1 MQYVLSRK
9 SNQGILDL
17 VVLLKKEGFKIRHN
31 LDHIKSDDDII
42 GICIDF
48 KDRSVF
54 QLNVICMIMSSRSL
68 GFKKHLYPEE
78 VIKHFDRL
86 VRKQDF
92 EFYYHLV
99 DIVSKEQYRSFGVL
113 FAVDTLK
120 EKVII

>member
-31 LDHIKSDDDII
+31 LDHIKSDDDIF

-54 QLNVICMIMSSRSL
+54 QLSVICMVMSSRSL

-78 VIKHFDRL
+78 VIEHFDRL

-99 DIVSKEQYRSFGVL
+99 DIVSKEQDRSFGIL

-120 EKVII
+120 EKEII